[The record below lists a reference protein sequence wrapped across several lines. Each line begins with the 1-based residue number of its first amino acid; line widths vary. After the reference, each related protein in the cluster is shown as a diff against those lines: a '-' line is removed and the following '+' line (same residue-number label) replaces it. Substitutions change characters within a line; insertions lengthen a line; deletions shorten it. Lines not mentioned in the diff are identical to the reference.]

1 MSSAQSTESRGT
13 WLWKKMS
20 AIFGS
25 KFLDLWANVD
35 PNDVQAEWST
45 ALRGMSREDLQR
57 GISALYRT
65 RYAPTLPEFLALC
78 EPSRPVPLAHQYRI
92 EDAVERTDSPTARA
106 KLAGIAGTITL
117 RNQPGIEWARR
128 IVEEAKTGAVPA
140 LKLAF
145 AQVAIRN
152 FETLNPLEPREP
164 GSDDEEVADA
174 TIGRRS

>member
-1 MSSAQSTESRGT
+1 MSSAQSTETRGA

-20 AIFGS
+20 AVFGA

-35 PNDVQAEWST
+35 PLDVQAEWT
-45 ALRGMSREDLQR
+45 IALHGMSREDLQR

-78 EPSRPVPLAHQYRI
+78 EPPRPVPLAHRHRI

-106 KLAGIAGTITL
+106 KLAGIAGTIAL
-117 RNQPGIEWARR
+117 HNQPGVEWARR
-128 IVEEAKTGAVPA
+128 IVEQSRTEAVPA
-140 LKLAF
+140 MKLAM
-145 AQVAIRN
+145 AKEAIRN

-164 GSDDEEVADA
+164 GCDDEEVADA
-174 TIGRRS
+174 TNRRRA